1 MLPDDNKRAKNSEIS
16 LRVYYF
22 IRIRVMLW
30 SGHSMDFI
38 VAELHSLFSDITLNL
53 VRFDNI

>member
-16 LRVYYF
+16 LSVYFF

-30 SGHSMDFI
+30 PVHCMDFI